1 MNITEIKDLMS
12 QFDQSSLREFSYSN
26 AGETL
31 HFSKNQQAIA
41 APSPKLEAPLA
52 PVAPASP
59 TVPAAETSEPAPAEA
74 SVSPMAEGAV
84 VESPLVGVA
93 YLSISPDKPAFVA
106 VGDTVKKGQTLM
118 IIEAMKVMNEVP
130 ADRDG
135 VVTEI
140 LVANQDVVEYGQGL
154 VRIK

>member
-41 APSPKLEAPLA
+41 APSPKLEAP
-52 PVAPASP
+52 VAPASP
-59 TVPAAETSEPAPAEA
+59 AVPASETSEPAPAEA
-74 SVSPMAEGAV
+74 SVSPVAEGAV

-93 YLSISPDKPAFVA
+93 YLSPSPDKPAFVA

>member
-52 PVAPASP
+52 PVAPANP
-59 TVPAAETSEPAPAEA
+59 AVPAAETSEPAPAEA
-74 SVSPMAEGAV
+74 SVSPVAEGAV

-93 YLSISPDKPAFVA
+93 YLSLSPDKPAFVA

-140 LVANQDVVEYGQGL
+140 LVDNQDVVEYGQGL

>member
-52 PVAPASP
+52 PVAPANP
-59 TVPAAETSEPAPAEA
+59 AVPAAETSEPAPAEA
-74 SVSPMAEGAV
+74 SVSPVAEGAV

-93 YLSISPDKPAFVA
+93 YLSPSPDKPAFVA
-106 VGDTVKKGQTLM
+106 VGETVKKGQTLM
-118 IIEAMKVMNEVP
+118 IIEAMKVMNPIKATSGGIVKEILI
-130 ADRDG
+130 RDG
-135 VVTEI
+135 KPVEFGEPLLI
-140 LVANQDVVEYGQGL
+140 VA
-154 VRIK
+154 